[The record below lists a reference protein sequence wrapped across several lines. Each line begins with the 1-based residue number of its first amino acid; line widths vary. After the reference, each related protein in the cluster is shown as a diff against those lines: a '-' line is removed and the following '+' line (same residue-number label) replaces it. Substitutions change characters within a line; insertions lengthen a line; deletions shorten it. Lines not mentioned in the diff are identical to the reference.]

1 MYAGSWYNRVGCHR
15 CRQST
20 ACNDT
25 SWVWTPLVVLCC
37 LLEVVSITTE
47 AMLIPEALLMLQ
59 SCIFLH
65 FSSLSRTPGS
75 IQAGVGRQVSYKKRN
90 RATRSA
96 RYAVC
101 SCRGLGTYTL
111 DGMRPRNGC
120 QRRRRAPSAS
130 RWPVCLQLL
139 VKVLHGSP
147 SRLGAM
153 VGLRD
158 PTNRPKYLFCHKNE
172 VTYAPRRPECRP
184 RAPRVGPPGKHLE
197 CRRPLELSLKGPGFF
212 RKKKRRPDIF
222 DPQRA
227 DC

>member
-1 MYAGSWYNRVGCHR
+1 MHTYAGSWYNRVGCHR

-37 LLEVVSITTE
+37 LLEVVSMKTE
-47 AMLIPEALLMLQ
+47 AMLIPEPLLMLQ

-65 FSSLSRTPGS
+65 FSSLSRTSGS

-101 SCRGLGTYTL
+101 SCTGLGTYTL
-111 DGMRPRNGC
+111 GDMRPRNGC
-120 QRRRRAPSAS
+120 QRRRRTPSAS

-197 CRRPLELSLKGPGFF
+197 CPRPLG
-212 RKKKRRPDIF
+212 
-222 DPQRA
+222 
-227 DC
+227 

>member
-1 MYAGSWYNRVGCHR
+1 MHTYAGSWYNRVGLHR

-37 LLEVVSITTE
+37 LLEVVSMKTE
-47 AMLIPEALLMLQ
+47 AMLIPEPLLMLQ
-59 SCIFLH
+59 LCIFLH

-111 DGMRPRNGC
+111 GGMRPRNGC
-120 QRRRRAPSAS
+120 QRRRRTPSTS

-139 VKVLHGSP
+139 VKVLHEAP
-147 SRLGAM
+147 SRLGGYGGA
-153 VGLRD
+153 
-158 PTNRPKYLFCHKNE
+158 TRPNQ
-172 VTYAPRRPECRP
+172 
-184 RAPRVGPPGKHLE
+184 PPQ
-197 CRRPLELSLKGPGFF
+197 
-212 RKKKRRPDIF
+212 IF
-222 DPQRA
+222 ILP
-227 DC
+227 

>member
-1 MYAGSWYNRVGCHR
+1 M
-15 CRQST
+15 
-20 ACNDT
+20 
-25 SWVWTPLVVLCC
+25 
-37 LLEVVSITTE
+37 
-47 AMLIPEALLMLQ
+47 
-59 SCIFLH
+59 
-65 FSSLSRTPGS
+65 
-75 IQAGVGRQVSYKKRN
+75 SYKKRN

-101 SCRGLGTYTL
+101 SYRGLGTYTL

-184 RAPRVGPPGKHLE
+184 RAPRVGPPGKHCE

-212 RKKKRRPDIF
+212 RKKKRRPGSRLCCTRVQPYQIWTAVGRGQRRREDVLRLGRRRIHIF
-222 DPQRA
+222 PHHLPGTDATIVAASCRCA
-227 DC
+227 HVLANASRHGYG

>member
-1 MYAGSWYNRVGCHR
+1 M
-15 CRQST
+15 
-20 ACNDT
+20 
-25 SWVWTPLVVLCC
+25 
-37 LLEVVSITTE
+37 
-47 AMLIPEALLMLQ
+47 
-59 SCIFLH
+59 
-65 FSSLSRTPGS
+65 
-75 IQAGVGRQVSYKKRN
+75 SYKKRN

-111 DGMRPRNGC
+111 GGMRPRNGC
-120 QRRRRAPSAS
+120 QRRRRTPSAS

-212 RKKKRRPDIF
+212 RKKKRRPARFCLGRSSSEQHLLEHLTVSQNIKSSAAKSSAAA
-222 DPQRA
+222 PWRCRLRVSA
-227 DC
+227 RPRGSPLS